1 MEVAAVLKEHRVA
14 FAIVLLVWGTIG
26 GIQLRGAAMLKL
38 LTWKDL
44 SISFFMEKYFQKSDR
59 LQNKRNFWILLS
71 GICLLLNMKQFSF
84 RLSSFVP
91 FMFKMRQWKHIFLN
105 NGWGNK
111 YPCVEYSMAIS
122 KALHWQ

>member
-59 LQNKRNFWILLS
+59 LQNKRNF
-71 GICLLLNMKQFSF
+71 
-84 RLSSFVP
+84 
-91 FMFKMRQWKHIFLN
+91 
-105 NGWGNK
+105 
-111 YPCVEYSMAIS
+111 
-122 KALHWQ
+122 